1 MSWFRGKKEPEP
13 EPTPEPSF
21 SADTSAFEGSTNFAS
36 GPPSRGGAGG
46 LGEGGGA
53 AGMADLQAAMQVEQ
67 QKAQMQAIVSR
78 LSDLAFTNCVQK
90 PSSSLSSSEESCI
103 NATVFKYFDTSE
115 FVLGRL
121 MKSQQRG
128 GGM

>member
-1 MSWFRGKKEPEP
+1 MSWFGGGKKEPEP
-13 EPTPEPSF
+13 APEPSF

-36 GPPSRGGAGG
+36 GPPSRS
-46 LGEGGGA
+46 GGGA
-53 AGMADLQAAMQVEQ
+53 PAGMADFQAAMQAEQ

-78 LSDLAFTNCVQK
+78 LTELAFTKCVQK
-90 PSSSLSSSEESCI
+90 PSSALSSSEESCI
-103 NATVFKYFDTSE
+103 NATVLKYFDTSE

-121 MKSQQRG
+121 MKAQQGG

>member
-1 MSWFRGKKEPEP
+1 MVFCVSPSP
-13 EPTPEPSF
+13 PPLSTP
-21 SADTSAFEGSTNFAS
+21 AS
-36 GPPSRGGAGG
+36 LFLP
-46 LGEGGGA
+46 
-53 AGMADLQAAMQVEQ
+53 QAAMQVEQ

-78 LSDLAFTNCVQK
+78 LSDLAFTKCVQK
-90 PSSSLSSSEESCI
+90 PSAALSSSEESCI

-121 MKSQQRG
+121 MKSQQGG